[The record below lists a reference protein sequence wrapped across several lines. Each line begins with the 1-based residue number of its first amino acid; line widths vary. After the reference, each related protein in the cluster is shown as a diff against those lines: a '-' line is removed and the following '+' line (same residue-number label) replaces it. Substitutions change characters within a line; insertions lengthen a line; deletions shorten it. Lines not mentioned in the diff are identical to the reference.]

1 MKFDTDASGTL
12 DVKEFAFLL
21 KETGYDFSSA
31 EITAIFK
38 RLDESGDN
46 SLDFSEV
53 RATCAHAVLIV
64 LV

>member
-1 MKFDTDASGTL
+1 MQFDTDASGTL

-21 KETGYDFSSA
+21 KETGYDFSSG
-31 EITAIFK
+31 EIAAIFK

-53 RATCAHAVLIV
+53 CATCVHL
-64 LV
+64 